1 MALRQPKIPDESHP
15 ITITPS
21 RRRIR
26 VLWRG
31 EVVASS
37 DHALD
42 LKEAS
47 YPVVK
52 YIPRSDVDMSLLERT
67 SHHTFCPYKG
77 EASYFSLHTNG
88 AGVDNAV
95 WSYEDPFPAM
105 AMIKDHVAFY
115 PDRVDRIE
123 EVEA

>member
-1 MALRQPKIPDESHP
+1 MALRHPKIPDESHP

-21 RRRIR
+21 ARSVR
-26 VLWRG
+26 VLWQG
-31 EVVASS
+31 KVVASS

-52 YIPRSDVDMSLLERT
+52 YIPRSDVDMSLLVRS
-67 SHHTFCPYKG
+67 SHQTFCPFKG
-77 EASYFSLHTNG
+77 DASYFSLRAEDAG
-88 AGVDNAV
+88 ADNAV

-105 AMIKDHVAFY
+105 AAIKDHVAFY
-115 PDRVDRIE
+115 PDRVELE
-123 EVEA
+123 EVET